1 MFGEGDAYLHTDI
14 LQASQRDVII
24 ILNRRTGNISNETV
38 LSVDQLYCQRGE
50 FLLAVR
56 VMLNSQTD

>member
-38 LSVDQLYCQRGE
+38 LSVDQLYCQ
-50 FLLAVR
+50 
-56 VMLNSQTD
+56 